1 MALLNSS
8 SGRLP
13 LTPLRRALEQS
24 QGRCGVEAYHVGQNE
39 QFDHIHTLATSTLNP
54 RQPLLRLVKGGDNVL
69 LR

>member
-1 MALLNSS
+1 LRSS
-8 SGRLP
+8 SRWQP
-13 LTPLRRALEQS
+13 LTPLGRALENPK
-24 QGRCGVEAYHVGQNE
+24 RLNGVEADHVGQNE